1 MAIMRAQTTPLSRS
15 SGRTAPAAAAYRAG
29 TRVRHLPGS
38 VADILSV
45 EGAGA
50 GRPAAKHDYSRKSGV
65 VHSEIVLP
73 TGTSVDWST
82 DRSRLW
88 SAAEAAETRS
98 DARTAREWQLALP
111 HELCAEDRLGLA
123 RSFARL
129 LTDRYRVACDIAIHE
144 PSATGDQRNHHAHI
158 LCTTRSVADSG
169 FGPKIDIERSD
180 RALALDGLPAAREQI
195 IQLREAWARLVNI
208 ALARA
213 KIDARIDHRSYR
225 ERGLDIVVPR
235 SVHVGR
241 IYAEARDARTGGER
255 IKPVVRLS
263 DEARALNERVF
274 RDERA
279 LRLVIGSGLHSRAG
293 DEGTDAFNLTNALQ
307 TNTRWLAQYVGSDNA
322 ADVLRLWS
330 AVKRQPE
337 PQHHADRR
345 NEIFTALDQAR
356 NRVDA
361 AAVGIA
367 ARSAA
372 RAALV
377 REIKA
382 ILIDL
387 PVVVTKRV
395 NEIVRDQARPTPFQ
409 IERIADDLQEH
420 LSAGQL
426 PAARATLQRALD
438 RAYEY
443 PELRARPAHDLGPLL
458 LAIEAAVEALEE
470 AMIDYDPVI
479 VRKQDPRF
487 SDPTE
492 QASLSAQETPISPEQ
507 RDEFDRTQAIGF

>member
-29 TRVRHLPGS
+29 ARVRHLPGA
-38 VADILSV
+38 VTDILSV
-45 EGAGA
+45 EDAAA
-50 GRPAAKHDYSRKSGV
+50 GRPVATHDYSQKSGV
-65 VHSEIVLP
+65 AHSEIVLP
-73 TGTSVDWST
+73 SGTSTASLT

-111 HELCAEDRLGLA
+111 NELDAEDRLELA

-129 LTDRYRVACDIAIHE
+129 LTDRYRVACDVAIHE

-158 LCTTRSVADSG
+158 LCTTRSVSATG
-169 FGPKIDIERSD
+169 FGAKVDIERSD

-195 IQLREAWARLVNI
+195 VQLREAWSRLVNI

-213 KIDARIDHRSYR
+213 KIDARIDHRSYQ

-241 IYAEARDARTGGER
+241 VHAEARDVRTGGER

-263 DEARALNERVF
+263 DEARALNERVL

-279 LRLVIGSGLHSRAG
+279 LRLLIGSRLHSRTD
-293 DEGTDAFNLTNALQ
+293 DEGTDAFD
-307 TNTRWLAQYVGSDNA
+307 LAAAPQRNMRRLARYVGSDNA
-322 ADVLRLWS
+322 DILRRRS
-330 AVKRQPE
+330 AAKRRPE
-337 PQHHADRR
+337 PQYHADRK
-345 NEIFTALDQAR
+345 NQISTALDQAR

-372 RAALV
+372 RGALV

-387 PVVVTKRV
+387 PVIVTKRV
-395 NEIVRDQARPTPFQ
+395 NEIVRDRSRPTPFR
-409 IERIADDLQEH
+409 IERIADELQEL
-420 LSAGQL
+420 LSADQL

-438 RAYEY
+438 RANEH
-443 PELRARPAHDLGPLL
+443 PELRAKPGHDLGPLL
-458 LAIEAAVEALEE
+458 QAIEAVVEALEE

-479 VRKQDPRF
+479 VRRQGLRL
-487 SDPTE
+487 SDPAGRASFCE
-492 QASLSAQETPISPEQ
+492 QEAPVSPDR
-507 RDEFDRTQAIGF
+507 RDGFDRTQAIGI